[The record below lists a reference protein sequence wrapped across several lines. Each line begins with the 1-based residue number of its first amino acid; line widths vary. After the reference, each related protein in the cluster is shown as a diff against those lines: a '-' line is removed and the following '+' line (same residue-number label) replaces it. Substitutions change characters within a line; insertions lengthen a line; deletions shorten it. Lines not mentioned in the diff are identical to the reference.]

1 MNFIIRT
8 TISAIIAFVL
18 SKILSGVHIDNITT
32 ALIFAFVLSLL
43 DSIVKP
49 ILVVLTLPVTV
60 LTLGLFLF
68 AINAI
73 VILLADKLIDGIRID
88 SFWWAVVFSIVLSI
102 FDTAVQKTMDKN
114 KS

>member
-1 MNFIIRT
+1 MKFITKSIF
-8 TISAIIAFVL
+8 SAVIAFVL
-18 SKILSGVHIDNITT
+18 SKILSGVHIDSMIT
-32 ALIFAFVLSLL
+32 ALIFAFVLALL

-49 ILVVLTLPVTV
+49 ILVVLTLPVTIF
-60 LTLGLFLF
+60 TLGLFLF

-73 VILLADKLIDGIRID
+73 VILLADKLIDGIKID
-88 SFWWAVVFSIVLSI
+88 SFWWAVIFSIVLSI